1 MLPSLDIEGIMEKA
15 SHAATE
21 FLAFDQELTDKI
33 VRAAYIAGFNDRIR
47 LAKMAFEETGIGKW
61 EDKVIKNVIA
71 TRYVY
76 QDIRQVKTVGII
88 DEDEVKWI
96 TEIAN
101 PMGPVFAI
109 TPITN
114 PTSTVLFKIL
124 ICLKTRNPII
134 LSPHGAARKSSI
146 EAARI
151 CYEAAVKAGAPE
163 HCIQWIKRA
172 TREEV
177 IVMMEHKKTALILA
191 TGSVGLV
198 RAAYR
203 SGTPAYGVGPGN
215 VPVYIGKSADIAFA
229 VDAILSSKTFDNGT
243 ICASEQAVVVSKY
256 NAAAVR
262 KEFIRR
268 KAYFLNREEIDKL
281 NTVMFNP
288 VDKVM
293 RVEVIGKSARVIAS
307 MAGLEIPEDTTVL
320 IAPLDKNVGL
330 SEPLSLEI
338 LAPKLAWY
346 EVDSFAEGME
356 MCRKINRHGGLGHTV
371 SIFSNDPVKLR
382 QFATVMNAGRIVV
395 NTPSSQGALGGG
407 YNTLQ
412 PSLTLACGS
421 GGKNITTDNITV
433 KHLLNIQR
441 IAFRRENRCVV
452 CDSDLYLNDQLNC
465 EEVEKICN
473 EKYHDQS

>member
-1 MLPSLDIEGIMEKA
+1 MLPTLDIEGIIQKA
-15 SHAATE
+15 QEAANA
-21 FLAFDQELTDKI
+21 FLEFDQQKTDQI
-33 VRAAYIAGFNDRIR
+33 VRAAYKAGFDHRVR
-47 LAKMAFEETGIGKW
+47 LAKMAYEETGIGKW

-76 QDIRQVKTVGII
+76 QDIRKLKTVGII
-88 DEDEVKWI
+88 TEDEKNGI
-96 TEIAN
+96 TEIAK

-124 ICLKTRNPII
+124 ICLKTRNPLII
-134 LSPHGAARKSSI
+134 SPHGAARKSSI

-151 CYEAAVKAGAPE
+151 CYEAALAAGAPE

-172 TREEV
+172 SKEE
-177 IVMMEHKKTALILA
+177 IVRLMEHKKTALILA

-215 VPVYIGKSADIAFA
+215 VPVYIGKSADIPFA
-229 VDAILSSKTFDNGT
+229 VDTILSSKTFDNGT

-256 NAAAVR
+256 NAAEV
-262 KEFIRR
+262 KQEFLRR
-268 KAYFLNREEIDKL
+268 KAYFLNREEIEKL
-281 NTVMFNP
+281 NPVMFNLSE
-288 VDKVM
+288 KVM
-293 RVEVIGKSARVIAS
+293 RVEVIGKSAYTIAA
-307 MAGLEIPEDTTVL
+307 MAGINVPEDSSVL
-320 IAPLDKNVGL
+320 IAPFGDIVGIT
-330 SEPLSLEI
+330 EPLSLEI

-346 EVDSFAEGME
+346 EVDSFQQGME

-382 QFATVMNAGRIVV
+382 QFATVMNAGRVIV

-421 GGKNITTDNITV
+421 GGKNITTDNISV

-452 CDSDLYLNDQLNC
+452 CDTDLYYNEGLSCD
-465 EEVEKICN
+465 EVEKICN
-473 EKYHDQS
+473 ERYDNRC

>member
-1 MLPSLDIEGIMEKA
+1 MLPTLDIDGILKKA
-15 SHAATE
+15 QDAANE
-21 FLAFDQELTDKI
+21 FLEFDQEKTDRI
-33 VRAAYIAGFNDRIR
+33 VKAAYEAGFDHRIQ
-47 LAKMAFEETGIGKW
+47 LAKMACEETGIGKW

-76 QDIRQVKTVGII
+76 QDILKIRTVGII
-88 DEDEVKWI
+88 SEDEEMGI
-96 TEIAN
+96 TEIAR

-124 ICLKTRNPII
+124 ICLKTRNPLII
-134 LSPHGAARKSSI
+134 SPHGAARKSSI

-151 CYEAAVKAGAPE
+151 CYEAAVNAGAPE
-163 HCIQWIKRA
+163 NCIQWIKRA
-172 TREEV
+172 TKEEV
-177 IVMMEHKKTALILA
+177 ISLMEHKKTALILA

-215 VPVYIGKSADIAFA
+215 VPVYIGKSADVSFA
-229 VDAILSSKTFDNGT
+229 VDTILSSKTFDNGT

-256 NAAAVR
+256 NVEEVR
-262 KEFIRR
+262 QEFIRR

-281 NTVMFNP
+281 GPVMFNATE
-288 VDKVM
+288 KVM
-293 RVEVIGKSARVIAS
+293 RVDVIGKPAHTIAA
-307 MAGLEIPEDTTVL
+307 MAGISVPEDTSVL
-320 IAPLDKNVGL
+320 MAPLGKTVGL
-330 SEPLSLEI
+330 EEPLSLEI

-346 EVDSFAEGME
+346 EVNSFQEGME
-356 MCRKINRHGGLGHTV
+356 MCRKINSHGGLGHTV
-371 SIFSNDPVKLR
+371 GIFSNDPVKIR

-421 GGKNITTDNITV
+421 GGKNITTDNISV

-452 CDSDLYLNDQLNC
+452 CDSDLYFSDELNC
-465 EEVEKICN
+465 EDVDKICRDRYDN
-473 EKYHDQS
+473 C